1 MKQHLLE
8 EAYALLQKRQ
18 FKEAHALFS
27 RLQENEAADVRILYG
42 LGLSY
47 FYQQQIEAAINTY
60 TQALTLA
67 PTQAEIWSDRG
78 VAYFHLGNK
87 NAALNDLDEAQRLEP
102 HNPYRYSSRAYI
114 RASLKDLE
122 GAIQDYEK
130 AIELD
135 PEDAVA
141 HNNLGLLQEQLGY
154 KQEAEKFYKKADA
167 LAQDQADAPTFAP
180 QNAPEK
186 EAPVSQAEFKAL
198 KESIL
203 GAEKAVEKVEN
214 HTSKAAEEPLT
225 STKLTL
231 QHYWQVVRQILTN
244 PEERKAFW
252 QFIGATLQGKKQR

>member
-1 MKQHLLE
+1 MKQQLLE

-18 FKEAHALFS
+18 FQEAHALFL

-47 FYQQQIEAAINTY
+47 FYQQQIEAAIDTY
-60 TQALTLA
+60 TQALALA

-78 VAYFHLGNK
+78 VAYFHKGNK
-87 NAALNDLDEAQRLEP
+87 TAALNDLDEAQRLEP

-135 PEDAVA
+135 PDDAVA
-141 HNNLGLLQEQLGY
+141 YNNLGLLQDQLGY
-154 KQEAEKFYKKADA
+154 KQKAQKFYKKADA
-167 LAQDQADAPTFAP
+167 LAQDQADAPSFAP
-180 QNAPEK
+180 KK
-186 EAPVSQAEFKAL
+186 EARKGEEEDAPVSQAEFKAL

-203 GAEKAVEKVEN
+203 GNEQTEKQPSQIDAPPP
-214 HTSKAAEEPLT
+214 KA
-225 STKLTL
+225 KITL
-231 QHYWQVVRQILTN
+231 KSYWQVVCQIAQN
-244 PEERKAFW
+244 KQERKAFW
-252 QFIGATLQGKKQR
+252 EFIKTTLQGKK